1 MKSKRKILITTVL
14 ILMILSIGA
23 VGAYYWYNNAY
34 FVSTEDSMITAD
46 LVKAGPQ
53 VSGRLLEL
61 SVEEGQYVQ
70 KGQIIARQD
79 MGSLPD
85 TSIDMSLVRAPISGI
100 VIKKQGTAGEIVS
113 PGQSLAIIVDPSALY
128 VNANIEET
136 ELAKIKPGQSVDI
149 KVDKYTGTK
158 LTGKVQSI
166 GQASA
171 ATFSLLPTSSG
182 GTFTKVTQKIPVK
195 IKLDKYNVT
204 LEPGLNTVVKIHVK

>member
-1 MKSKRKILITTVL
+1 MKSKRKLLITTVL

-23 VGAYYWYNNAY
+23 VGAYYWYNNTY
-34 FVSTEDSMITAD
+34 YVSTEDSTVTSD
-46 LVKAGPQ
+46 LVKAVPQ
-53 VSGRLLEL
+53 ISGRLLEL
-61 SVEEGQYVQ
+61 NVDEGQMVQ

-85 TSIDMSLVRAPISGI
+85 TSLDMSLVRAPISGI
-100 VIKKQGTAGEIVS
+100 VIKKQGTVGEIVS
-113 PGQSLAIIVDPSALY
+113 PGQALAIIVDPSSLY

-136 ELAKIKPGQSVDI
+136 ELEKLKAGQPVDI
-149 KVDKYTGTK
+149 KVDEYSGMKF
-158 LTGKVQSI
+158 TGKVQSI

-195 IKLDKYNVT
+195 IKLDKYNVK
-204 LEPGLNTVVKIHVK
+204 LEPGLNTVIKIHVK